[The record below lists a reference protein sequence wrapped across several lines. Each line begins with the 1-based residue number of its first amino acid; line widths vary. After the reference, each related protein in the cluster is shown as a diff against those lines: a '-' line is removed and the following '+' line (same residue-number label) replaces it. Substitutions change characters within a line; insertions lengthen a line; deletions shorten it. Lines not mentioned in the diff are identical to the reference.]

1 MFVIMLSWFLYLN
14 VCGVWLVLGL
24 MDELM
29 LVVGNVYV
37 YGMNLNL

>member
-1 MFVIMLSWFLYLN
+1 MLSWFLYLN